1 MFSKTINFS
10 DNYLVC
16 DRDCAKF
23 DLLKKKRE
31 RKPRTRKRQHSATKQ
46 TPLPEQPIRNKSH
59 PHIYGTKQT
68 RFCYLFSGQQGDGRH
83 AVGVLVALRH
93 RHLLEEIHLLL
104 AGEEEDLGVAE
115 HHDGVRQLVA
125 EQPCLRT
132 ERRGET

>member
-1 MFSKTINFS
+1 M
-10 DNYLVC
+10 
-16 DRDCAKF
+16 
-23 DLLKKKRE
+23 LKKKRE
-31 RKPRTRKRQHSATKQ
+31 RNPRTRKRQLSATKQ
-46 TPLPEQPIRNKSH
+46 TPLPEQPIGNKSH
-59 PHIYGTKQT
+59 PHIYGSRTKQT
-68 RFCYLFSGQQGDGRH
+68 RFCYLFSCQQGDGRH

-125 EQPCLRT
+125 EQPCLRI